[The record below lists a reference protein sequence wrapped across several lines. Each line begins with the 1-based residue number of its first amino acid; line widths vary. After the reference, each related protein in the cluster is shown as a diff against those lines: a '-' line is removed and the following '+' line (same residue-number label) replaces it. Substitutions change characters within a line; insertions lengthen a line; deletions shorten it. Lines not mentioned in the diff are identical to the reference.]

1 MIRIMVKWVKF
12 VLKSMTGYGRNE
24 AIEGGKKILCE
35 IKSVNHRYSDYS
47 IKVPKYYGF
56 LEDKAREYVSKHI
69 SRGKVDVYIGIES
82 YAEAD
87 KEIVVNKELAKS
99 YLDALYSLRDE
110 FGLRDDISVNSVSR
124 YPDIFVQERKEEDE
138 EELWQNVKAVLTPAL
153 DSFVAMRM
161 REGERIQKDLEARV
175 EYMKELAQKINE
187 RSPET
192 VKEYRERLY
201 EKIKDVLADR
211 EIDDQRVLT
220 EVAIFA
226 DKVAVNEEMVR
237 LSSHFE
243 EFYGICA
250 SGEPAGRK
258 LDFLIQEIN
267 REINTTGS
275 KASDIEIAKLVVE
288 LKAETEKLREQ
299 IQNIE

>member
-1 MIRIMVKWVKF
+1 M
-12 VLKSMTGYGRNE
+12 LKSMTGYGRNE

-35 IKSVNHRYSDYS
+35 IKSVNHRYSDYN

-56 LEDKAREYVSKHI
+56 LEDKVREFAAGYI
-69 SRGKVDVYIGIES
+69 QRGKVDIYVAVES
-82 YAEAD
+82 FEDSD
-87 KEIVVNKELAKS
+87 KEIVVNVPLAKS
-99 YLDALYSLRDE
+99 YIEALNTLKTE
-110 FGLRDDISVNSVSR
+110 FSLRDDISVSSVSR
-124 YPDIFVQERKEEDE
+124 YPDIFTAVQKEEDE
-138 EELWQNVKAVLTPAL
+138 EKIWQAVKKVLEPAVL
-153 DSFVAMRM
+153 SFNAMRE
-161 REGERIQKDLEARV
+161 REGERIQKDLEERV
-175 EYMKELAQKINE
+175 LYMKTIAAKIDE

-201 EKIKDVLADR
+201 EKIKEVLENRD
-211 EIDDQRVLT
+211 IDDARVLT

-237 LSSHFE
+237 LASHFA
-243 EFYGICA
+243 EFFNICA

-275 KASDIEIAKLVVE
+275 KASDIEIAKMVVE

>member
-1 MIRIMVKWVKF
+1 MNF

-24 AIEGGKKILCE
+24 AVVGGKKILCE

-47 IKVPKYYGF
+47 VKVPKYYGF
-56 LEDKAREYVSKHI
+56 LEDKVRKRVSECV

-87 KEIVVNKELAKS
+87 REITVNKELAES
-99 YLDALYSLRDE
+99 YLAALRSLRDE
-110 FGLRDDISVNSVSR
+110 FGLYDDISVTNLAR
-124 YPDIFVQERKEEDE
+124 YPDIFVSERKEEDE
-138 EELWQNVKAVLTPAL
+138 EEIWNDVKTVLEPAL
-153 DSFVAMRM
+153 ERFADMRS
-161 REGERIQKDLEARV
+161 REGERIRKDLEQRV
-175 EYMKELAQKINE
+175 EYMKTLAGKIAE

-192 VKEYRERLY
+192 VAEYRARLY
-201 EKIKDVLADR
+201 EKIREVLDSG
-211 EIDDQRVLT
+211 EPDDARILT

-226 DKVAVNEEMVR
+226 DKVAVDEETVR

-243 EFYGICA
+243 EFFEICA

-275 KASDIEIAKLVVE
+275 KAGDIEIAKIVVE
-288 LKAETEKLREQ
+288 LKAEAEKLREQ
-299 IQNIE
+299 VQNIE

>member
-1 MIRIMVKWVKF
+1 MVKWVKC

-35 IKSVNHRYSDYS
+35 IKSVNHRYSDYN

-56 LEDKAREYVSKHI
+56 LEEKIREFASKHI
-69 SRGKVDVYIGIES
+69 QRGKVDIYVAVES
-82 YAEAD
+82 FEDSD
-87 KEIVVNKELAKS
+87 KEIVINMELAKS
-99 YLDALYSLRDE
+99 YIEALKNLRDE
-110 FGLRDDISVNSVSR
+110 FSLRDDVSVMGVAR
-124 YPDIFVQERKEEDE
+124 YPDIFTLERKEEDE
-138 EELWQNVKAVLTPAL
+138 EQIWEAVRKVLEPAIL
-153 DSFVAMRM
+153 SFNAMRE
-161 REGERIQKDLEARV
+161 REGERIQKDLEERI
-175 EYMKELAQKINE
+175 EYMKSIAAKIDA

-192 VKEYRERLY
+192 VNEYRERLY
-201 EKIKDVLADR
+201 DKIKEVLENKD
-211 EIDDQRVLT
+211 IDDARVLT

-237 LSSHFE
+237 LASHFV
-243 EFYGICA
+243 EFYNICA

-275 KASDIEIAKLVVE
+275 KAGDIEIAKMVVE

>member
-1 MIRIMVKWVKF
+1 MVKWVKCM
-12 VLKSMTGYGRNE
+12 LKSMTGYGRNE
-24 AIEGGKKILCE
+24 AVSGGKKILCE
-35 IKSVNHRYSDYS
+35 IKSVNHRYSDYN

-56 LEDKAREYVSKHI
+56 LEDKVREFASKYI
-69 SRGKVDVYIGIES
+69 SRGKVDIYIATQSFEDS
-82 YAEAD
+82 D
-87 KEIVVNKELAKS
+87 KEIVANKELAKS
-99 YLDALYSLRDE
+99 YIEALKDLRDE
-110 FGLRDDISVNSVSR
+110 FGLRDDISVMGVAR
-124 YPDIFVQERKEEDE
+124 YPDIFTVEKKEEDE
-138 EELWQNVKAVLTPAL
+138 EEIWQSVKAVLEPAL
-153 DSFVAMRM
+153 ESFTAMRE
-161 REGERIQKDLEARV
+161 REGERIQKDLEARI
-175 EYMKELAQKINE
+175 EYMKSLAKKIDE

-192 VKEYRERLY
+192 VNEYRNRLY
-201 EKIKDVLADR
+201 EKIKEVLDNR
-211 EIDDQRVLT
+211 DIDDARVLT

-237 LSSHFE
+237 LASHFV
-243 EFYGICA
+243 EFYNICS

-275 KASDIEIAKLVVE
+275 KAGDIEIAKIVVE

>member
-1 MIRIMVKWVKF
+1 M
-12 VLKSMTGYGRNE
+12 LKSMTGYGRNE
-24 AIEGGKKILCE
+24 AISGGKKILCE

-47 IKVPKYYGF
+47 IRVPKYYGF
-56 LEDKAREYVSKHI
+56 LEDKVREFASKHV
-69 SRGKVDVYIGIES
+69 SRGKVDIYISIQSYEES
-82 YAEAD
+82 D
-87 KEIVVNKELAKS
+87 KEISVNRELAKS
-99 YLDALYSLRDE
+99 YIEALTELRDE
-110 FGLRDDISVNSVSR
+110 FGLRDDISTMGVSR
-124 YPDIFVQERKEEDE
+124 YPDIFVLEQKEEDE
-138 EELWQNVKAVLTPAL
+138 EEIWTAVKAVLEPAIL
-153 DSFVAMRM
+153 SFTEMRS
-161 REGERIQKDLEARV
+161 REGERIRRDLEQRV
-175 EYMKELAQKINE
+175 EYMKTLAQKIDA

-192 VKEYRERLY
+192 VNEYRERLY
-201 EKIKDVLADR
+201 AKIKDVLADR
-211 EIDDQRVLT
+211 EIDDARVLT

-243 EFYGICA
+243 EFYQITA
-250 SGEPAGRK
+250 SNEPAGRK

-275 KASDIEIAKLVVE
+275 KASDIEIAKIVVE

>member
-1 MIRIMVKWVKF
+1 MVKWVKY

-35 IKSVNHRYSDYS
+35 IKSVNHRYSDYNV
-47 IKVPKYYGF
+47 KVPKYYGF
-56 LEDKAREYVSKHI
+56 LEDKVREYASRYI
-69 SRGKVDVYIGIES
+69 QRGKVDIYIAVQSYEES
-82 YAEAD
+82 D
-87 KEIVVNKELAKS
+87 KEIAVNMELAKS
-99 YLDALYSLRDE
+99 YIEALGKLRDE
-110 FGLRDDISVNSVSR
+110 FSLRDDVSVMSIAR
-124 YPDIFVQERKEEDE
+124 FPDIFTLEQKEENE
-138 EELWQNVKAVLTPAL
+138 EEIWEAVKKVLEPAIM
-153 DSFVAMRM
+153 SFNAMRE
-161 REGERIQKDLEARV
+161 REGERIQKDLEARI
-175 EYMKELAQKINE
+175 EYMKTLAKKVDE

-192 VKEYRERLY
+192 VNEYKNRLY
-201 EKIKDVLADR
+201 EKIKEVLENKD
-211 EIDDQRVLT
+211 IDDARVLT

-237 LSSHFE
+237 LSSHFV
-243 EFYGICA
+243 EFYNICA
-250 SGEPAGRK
+250 MGEPAGRK

-275 KASDIEIAKLVVE
+275 KAGDIEIAKLVVE